1 MRILVVDDDAIN
13 RFLLINMLEQQGYL
27 DTFEA
32 EDGLVA
38 VELAQRLKPDLVL
51 LDVVMPKMDGH
62 QVATILKKLTGD
74 IYLPIIFITAVDDEE
89 SLARCLEAGGDDF
102 VSKPVNKVILT
113 AKIRVHARTRLL
125 SKRLLNKINSFIFIK
140 TLQNASIRLLNL
152 FLPMHCMWIN
162 HLLNTL
168 IIT

>member
-1 MRILVVDDDAIN
+1 MCILV
-13 RFLLINMLEQQGYL
+13 F
-27 DTFEA
+27 
-32 EDGLVA
+32 
-38 VELAQRLKPDLVL
+38 
-51 LDVVMPKMDGH
+51 
-62 QVATILKKLTGD
+62 
-74 IYLPIIFITAVDDEE
+74 DDEG
-89 SLARCLEAGGDDF
+89 SLARCLEAEGDDF

-140 TLQNASIRLLNL
+140 TIQNASIRLLNL